1 MPKLMDE
8 FVASLHIPAFEVQSN
23 RVWDW
28 DLTFLLGTGPP
39 HWAVRGASQVHG
51 SVKDRQVGKTIYLCI
66 CWPLSYFPTCRPLQ
80 TKLLSLLVRIW
91 LCLLGAPKM
100 AKQHL
105 HYIVFNEHWSSVIP
119 CQQMWIYWEFST
131 YVWRVIIGCEKLEW
145 ERQRQSFAHTLSRST
160 GRGQLYVLCII
171 NILAL
176 NKLNTV

>member
-91 LCLLGAPKM
+91 LCWLGAPKV

-105 HYIVFNEHWSSVIP
+105 HYIVFNGSLNTEVQLFHANKCGYIESLVLMYDEWSLDVKS
-119 CQQMWIYWEFST
+119 WS
-131 YVWRVIIGCEKLEW
+131 EKGKGKVL
-145 ERQRQSFAHTLSRST
+145 HTL
-160 GRGQLYVLCII
+160 
-171 NILAL
+171 
-176 NKLNTV
+176 